1 MRKTLFRT
9 GALFGF
15 FAVIFGAFGAHALKE
30 HLTPEQLDSFH
41 TGVRYQFY
49 HALALLFMAI
59 LMYKRKNKLIEYT
72 GWFFI
77 SGTILFSGSIYLLAL
92 RNIIGFSASWLGPI
106 TPIGG
111 TLLIIGWA
119 LLFVSSF
126 RDNDYKKG

>member
-1 MRKTLFRT
+1 MRKTIFRA

-15 FAVIFGAFGAHALKE
+15 FAVLFGAFGAHALKE

-49 HALALLFMAI
+49 HAFALLFLAI

-72 GWFFI
+72 GWLFI
-77 SGTILFSGSIYLLAL
+77 AGTILFSGSIYLLAL
-92 RNIIGFSASWLGPI
+92 RNIMGFSANWLGPI

-111 TLLIIGWA
+111 SLLIVGWA

-126 RDNDYKKG
+126 KDNDYKKG

>member
-1 MRKTLFRT
+1 MRRTFFRT
-9 GALFGF
+9 GAAFAF

-30 HLTPEQLDSFH
+30 HLSPEQLTSFE

-49 HALALLFMAI
+49 HAFALLILAQ
-59 LMYKRKNKLIEYT
+59 LMYKRKNKLIHYA
-72 GWFFI
+72 GWLFI
-77 SGTILFSGSIYLLAL
+77 SGTALFSGSIYLLAL
-92 RNIIGFSASWLGPI
+92 RDIVGFSAGWLGPV

-126 RDNDYKKG
+126 KDNEFKRG